1 MYSQVLAHCLGAY
14 PKLPVALAENSGDSL
29 AWTWTDATKDR
40 CKKKKGGQH
49 EQRLCTHALKVTGRY
64 AVTSDVDAALSGCAR
79 GWDVALQNTTWRGVR
94 DQVHGTQVLG
104 FRVALTED
112 LFGWSQRGETCQECH
127 VQSWLQRRP
136 QARVCH
142 LPPLSVRPVR
152 GGSTGALV
160 KVALFRAGG
169 GHRV

>member
-1 MYSQVLAHCLGAY
+1 MQQQ
-14 PKLPVALAENSGDSL
+14 KN
-29 AWTWTDATKDR
+29 
-40 CKKKKGGQH
+40 GGQH

-160 KVALFRAGG
+160 STV
-169 GHRV
+169 